1 MNGRVEVDMQR
12 SNPRLTDDISDDG
25 DLAML
30 AELWPAAVAI
40 IVAELRT
47 VPLAECN
54 DYCRR
59 MAQQILDELGPHVDE
74 WGTGFC
80 RSIMAWVDQRRLS
93 VKQIE
98 TLHYVARNAARRAL
112 AAERRAC
119 RFLAS
124 ITPANSLPL

>member
-1 MNGRVEVDMQR
+1 MEVDMQPDT
-12 SNPRLTDDISDDG
+12 PRLTDDISDDG

-30 AELWPAAVAI
+30 AELSPTAVAI
-40 IVAELRT
+40 IVTELRA

-59 MAQQILDELGPHVDE
+59 MALQILDELGPHVDE

-93 VKQIE
+93 VRQIE
-98 TLHYVARNAARRAL
+98 TLHYVARNAGRRAL
-112 AAERRAC
+112 AAERRAR

-124 ITPANSLPL
+124 VTPANSLPA